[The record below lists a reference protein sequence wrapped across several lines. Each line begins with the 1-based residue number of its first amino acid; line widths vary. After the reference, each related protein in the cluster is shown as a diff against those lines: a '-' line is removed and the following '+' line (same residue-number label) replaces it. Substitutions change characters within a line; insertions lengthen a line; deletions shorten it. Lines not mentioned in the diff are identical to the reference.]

1 MSDNKAQS
9 GMTLV
14 EILVAMVMMGIIIT
28 GIYNLFRVH
37 NLMAA
42 KQEETTHMQQELLS
56 AMAQM
61 ATDLR
66 MCGLNLPGNSG
77 NGFVHNATNATSV
90 HCTRAPAPDGSTQIG
105 YILRLDNTIDWLN
118 ASSDWVTASEN
129 IAGLNFTYLT
139 RNGTVINP
147 VSTDNAGDIRFID
160 ITIVAQAS
168 EERASLNIANRTMS
182 TRVYCRN
189 MGL

>member
-1 MSDNKAQS
+1 MFDKKAQS

-14 EILVAMVMMGIIIT
+14 EILVAMVMMGIVIT

-42 KQEETTHMQQELLS
+42 KQEETTLMQQELLS
-56 AMAQM
+56 AMVQM

-66 MCGLNLPGNSG
+66 MCGYNLPGNSG
-77 NGFVHNATNATSV
+77 NGFVQNATNATSV
-90 HCTRAPAPDGSTQIG
+90 RCTRAPAPDGSTQIA
-105 YILRLDNTIDWLN
+105 YVLRPNNTIDWLN
-118 ASSDWVTASEN
+118 ASSEWVTAAVN
-129 IAGLNFTYLT
+129 IADLNLAYLS
-139 RNGTVINP
+139 RNGTVIDPINP
-147 VSTDNAGDIRFID
+147 GDENNIRFID
-160 ITIVAQAS
+160 ITIVATAS
-168 EERASLNIANRTMS
+168 DERAGLNIANRTMS